1 MVPITPQQSFGQ
13 ELENLQGKVLQA
25 GTGVAQALEKAFK
38 ALILREGPSAR
49 EALEYLR
56 EIRWDMEEDCLRL
69 LATQQPMG
77 KDLRKIVAALRASQV
92 LQNLSFGVRE
102 FFFHFQ
108 EIFGNLGSDPISSL
122 PSMEGWPSGIRTL
135 TEGILSAYGEVNGE
149 TMQPYR
155 PYWICK
161 PSIGNPCPCCFSNIK
176 KQGDNPFLLYYLL
189 FMVFLNQI
197 LASLLS
203 LAQEVIQ
210 LSIGE
215 RIDFREALLPD

>member
-1 MVPITPQQSFGQ
+1 MAPITPRQSFGQ

-102 FFFHFQ
+102 FLFLFLF
-108 EIFGNLGSDPISSL
+108 P
-122 PSMEGWPSGIRTL
+122 R
-135 TEGILSAYGEVNGE
+135 
-149 TMQPYR
+149 
-155 PYWICK
+155 
-161 PSIGNPCPCCFSNIK
+161 NIW
-176 KQGDNPFLLYYLL
+176 
-189 FMVFLNQI
+189 
-197 LASLLS
+197 
-203 LAQEVIQ
+203 
-210 LSIGE
+210 
-215 RIDFREALLPD
+215 